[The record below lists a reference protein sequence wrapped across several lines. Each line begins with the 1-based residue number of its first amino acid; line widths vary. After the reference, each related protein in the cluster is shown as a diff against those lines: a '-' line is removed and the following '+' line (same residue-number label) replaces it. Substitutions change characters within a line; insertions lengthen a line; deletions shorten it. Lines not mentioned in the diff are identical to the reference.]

1 MELKNQSKKDSIKLV
16 NNGNKNKI
24 KVTLAKVFI
33 N

>member
-16 NNGNKNKI
+16 NGNKNKI